1 MLRALLLLGALA
13 AAAQPASD
21 DVPFHPA
28 DANASPRLARLRAD
42 VEARTR
48 NAVAA
53 FWAETQTATV
63 PLVEPSPRGPRHSL
77 VTFVWR
83 GSDKTRNVVIV
94 DGVAPGVGG
103 VLPINSQMERLGT
116 TDVWF
121 RTYEIR
127 NDARFTYK
135 LSENDSMVSLIAP
148 ERRSTAVRD
157 PLNPRVSAGF
167 SFVELPGA
175 PPLLPEKSDAPLAG
189 TVETAR
195 FVNPATGN
203 QHTASVYLPPGF
215 RRDGSGYLLIVVLD
229 GTPYTTT
236 IPGPAILDAL
246 IARGVLRPLVAVFVD
261 TSFDRAGQLS
271 CSRSFSEMLATV
283 IVPRIRE
290 SHHAGLA
297 ARDTAVAGS
306 SLGGLASTCAAM
318 TYPEVFGNVLSQSG
332 SFWWTPDETPEWPT
346 RQVTQTPPRSV
357 RFYQEVGAMEI
368 PQQLDTNRRF
378 RDALRSN
385 GVTVNYRE
393 FNGNHHYLAWR
404 SGFADGLVSLFG
416 TASR

>member
-1 MLRALLLLGALA
+1 MLRALLFLGVLA
-13 AAAQPASD
+13 AAAQPAGD
-21 DVPFHPA
+21 DVPFRSA
-28 DANASPRLARLRAD
+28 DATASPRIARLRAD

-53 FWAETQTATV
+53 FWAEMQTATA
-63 PLVEPSPRGPRHSL
+63 PLVEPSPRGPRYSL

-83 GSDKTRNVVIV
+83 GDSKTRNAVIV
-94 DGVAPGVGG
+94 DGVAAGAGG
-103 VLPINSQMERLGT
+103 VLPANSQLEHLET

-135 LSENDSMVSLIAP
+135 LSENDSMESFIAP
-148 ERRSTAVRD
+148 GRRSTAVRD
-157 PLNPRVSAGF
+157 PLNPRVSIGF
-167 SFVELPGA
+167 SFVELAGA
-175 PPLLPEKSDAPLAG
+175 PRLLPETSDAPLAG

-203 QHTASVYLPPGF
+203 QHTAWVYLPPGF
-215 RRDGSGYLLIVVLD
+215 RRDGGGYPLILVLD

-236 IPGPAILDAL
+236 IPGPAMLDAL
-246 IARGVLRPLVAVFVD
+246 IARGGLRPIVAVFVD

-290 SHHAGLA
+290 SYHAGLA
-297 ARDTAVAGS
+297 ARDTAIAGS
-306 SLGGLASTCAAM
+306 SLGGLASTCSAL
-318 TYPEVFGNVLSQSG
+318 THPEVFGNVLSQSG
-332 SFWWTPDETPEWPT
+332 SFWWTPDETPEWAT
-346 RQVTQTPPRSV
+346 RQVSQAPPRTV

-385 GVTVNYRE
+385 GVTVDYRE

-404 SGFADGLVSLFG
+404 SGFAEGLVSLFG
-416 TASR
+416 TPVR

>member
-13 AAAQPASD
+13 AGAQLASD
-21 DVPFHPA
+21 DAPFRRA
-28 DANASPRLARLRAD
+28 DANASPRIARLRAD
-42 VEARTR
+42 VAAKKRA
-48 NAVAA
+48 AVAA
-53 FWAETQTATV
+53 FWAETQTATA
-63 PLVEPSPRGPRHSL
+63 PLVEASPRGPRHSL

-103 VLPINSQMERLGT
+103 VLPVNSQLERLGT

-157 PLNPRVSAGF
+157 PLNPRVSIGF
-167 SFVELPGA
+167 SFVELAAA

-203 QHTASVYLPPGF
+203 QHTAWVYLPPGF
-215 RRDGSGYLLIVVLD
+215 RRDGGAYPLLVVLD

-246 IARGVLRPLVAVFVD
+246 IARGTIRPTVAVFVD

-271 CSRSFSEMLATV
+271 CSRGFSEMLATV
-283 IVPRIRE
+283 IVTRTRE
-290 SHHAGLA
+290 SYHAGLT
-297 ARDTAVAGS
+297 ARDTAMAGS
-306 SLGGLASTCAAM
+306 SLGGLASTCAAL
-318 TYPEVFGNVLSQSG
+318 THPEVFGNVLSQSG
-332 SFWWTPDETPEWPT
+332 SFWWTPDETPEWAA
-346 RQVTQTPPRSV
+346 RQVSQTPPRTV
-357 RFYQEVGAMEI
+357 RFFQEVGAMEI

-385 GVTVNYRE
+385 GVTVDYRE
-393 FNGNHHYLAWR
+393 FNGNHHYLAWH

-416 TASR
+416 TAAR

>member
-21 DVPFHPA
+21 GAPFRSA
-28 DANASPRLARLRAD
+28 DANASPRVARLRAD
-42 VEARTR
+42 VEAGQR

-53 FWAETQTATV
+53 FWAEMQTATA
-63 PLVEPSPRGPRHSL
+63 PLVEASPRGPRHSL

-83 GSDKTRNVVIV
+83 GSDETRNVVIV

-103 VLPINSQMERLGT
+103 VLPVNSQLERLGT

-157 PLNPRVSAGF
+157 PLNPRVSIGF
-167 SFVELPGA
+167 SFVELAGA

-195 FVNPATGN
+195 FVNPATGH
-203 QHTASVYLPPGF
+203 QHTAWVYLPPGLK
-215 RRDGSGYLLIVVLD
+215 RDGSGYPLIVVLD

-246 IARGVLRPLVAVFVD
+246 IARGGLRPIVAVFVD

-271 CSRSFSEMLATV
+271 CSPSFSEMLATV

-290 SHHAGLA
+290 SYHAGLA
-297 ARDTAVAGS
+297 ARDTAMAGS
-306 SLGGLASTCAAM
+306 SLGGLASTCAAL
-318 TYPEVFGNVLSQSG
+318 THPEVFGNVLSQSG
-332 SFWWTPDETPEWPT
+332 SYWWTPDETPEWTT
-346 RQVTQTPPRSV
+346 RQVSQRPPRTV
-357 RFYQEVGAMEI
+357 RFFQEVGAMEI

-385 GVTVNYRE
+385 GVTVDYRE
-393 FNGNHHYLAWR
+393 FNGNHHYLAWHR
-404 SGFADGLVSLFG
+404 GFADGLVSLFG
-416 TASR
+416 TAAR

>member
-13 AAAQPASD
+13 AAAQPAGD
-21 DVPFHPA
+21 DPPFRAA
-28 DANASPRLARLRAD
+28 DSSASPRIARLRTD
-42 VEARTR
+42 VEGKRR

-53 FWAETQTATV
+53 FWAETQTSTA
-63 PLVEPSPRGPRHSL
+63 PLVEPSPRGPRYAL

-83 GSDKTRNVVIV
+83 GSPSTRNVVIV

-103 VLPINSQMERLGT
+103 VLPANLQMEHLGT

-127 NDARFTYK
+127 SDARFTYK

-157 PLNPRVSAGF
+157 PLNPRVSIGF
-167 SFVELPGA
+167 SFLELADA
-175 PPLLPEKSDAPLAG
+175 PSLLPEKTDVPLAG
-189 TVETAR
+189 SVETAR
-195 FVNPATGN
+195 FVNPASGN

-215 RRDGSGYLLIVVLD
+215 RRDGSGYPLIVMLD

-236 IPGPAILDAL
+236 IPGPAILEAL
-246 IARGVLRPLVAVFVD
+246 IARGDLRPAVAVFVD

-271 CSRSFSEMLATV
+271 CSRSFSETLAAV
-283 IVPRIRE
+283 IVPRVRE
-290 SHHAGLA
+290 SYHAGLST
-297 ARDTAVAGS
+297 RDTAVGGS
-306 SLGGLASTCAAM
+306 SLGGLAATCAAM
-318 TYPEVFGNVLSQSG
+318 THPEVFGNVLSQSG

-346 RQVTQTPPRSV
+346 RQVSQAPPRDV

-385 GVTVNYRE
+385 GVTVDYRE

-404 SGFADGLVSLFG
+404 RGFADGLVSLFG
-416 TASR
+416 TAAR